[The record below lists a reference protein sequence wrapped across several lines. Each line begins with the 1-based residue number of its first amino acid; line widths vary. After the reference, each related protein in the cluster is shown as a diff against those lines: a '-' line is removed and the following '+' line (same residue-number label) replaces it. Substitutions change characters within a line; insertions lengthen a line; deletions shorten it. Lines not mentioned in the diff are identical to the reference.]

1 LATTTPFI
9 NFAIS
14 TANSITLYNS
24 LAVIINK
31 ELKTT
36 ISAIYVSGNNLTK
49 VADPASLLCAISS
62 KIIN

>member
-1 LATTTPFI
+1 MTPFI
-9 NFAIS
+9 DSAILIANFIKP
-14 TANSITLYNS
+14 YNN
-24 LAVIINK
+24 LVVVINK

-36 ISAIYVSGNNLTK
+36 ISAIYISGNNLTK